1 MPKLK
6 FYISAPLIFS
16 FLTFMNT
23 HALGQDPL
31 RECFIEAVDEVSKRG
46 SLNQATARIRNIVSD
61 NINSHVDRMINDN
74 VVGNYFDQHNFDTQ
88 FHSLIA
94 WYQLAALELQAL
106 TNFHELLMR
115 GPFVNAPFK
124 AMDYMALDD
133 DEEFMFQD
141 LVNHYA
147 NDNPASPQDSR
158 ITLFFD
164 ENV

>member
-6 FYISAPLIFS
+6 FYISASLIFS

-31 RECFIEAVDEVSKRG
+31 RKHFIDAVYEVASRVDLNHATYRIKDILYDRLN
-46 SLNQATARIRNIVSD
+46 SLVDQV
-61 NINSHVDRMINDN
+61 INANT
-74 VVGNYFDQHNFDTQ
+74 VGNYFNQNNFDTQ

-94 WYQLAALELQAL
+94 WYQLAAFELQAL
-106 TNFHELLMR
+106 TNYHTLLMR

-124 AMDYMALDD
+124 AMDHMGLDD
-133 DEEFMFQD
+133 DEELMFQN

-147 NDNPASPQDSR
+147 NDNPESPEDSR
-158 ITLFFD
+158 VTLFFG